1 MESEATPRRSFIR
14 NASGAALLAAAGVP
28 SLAACA
34 PTDDGADSAVD
45 SSARGGDA
53 PRDGRADSSDRQS
66 TLSDPRSALS
76 MPGPMLPPV
85 PAVLLSVNGLP
96 GDPDEIS
103 VVWSFVLNG
112 EPAQI
117 GISVGDEH
125 VAGPAIVHHGEF
137 VLNVPT
143 ADSIVAFDTVDMN
156 SSRVG
161 DKYEL
166 SGFTRGE
173 AAAVSA
179 PTVEESPL
187 HLECRVTNTVPLPPI
202 RTVFFA
208 DVVATTVLE
217 GVVDQNERL
226 IVPNVRFFGMT
237 AGSGEFYTMGEPI
250 GHIGHT
256 VGRDDIRY

>member
-1 MESEATPRRSFIR
+1 MTSDGSTRRSFIR
-14 NASGAALLAAAGVP
+14 NTSGVAALAAAGVP
-28 SLAACA
+28 LSACA
-34 PTDDGADSAVD
+34 ASDDEDTPAAGPSEGTPPAT
-45 SSARGGDA
+45 GQA
-53 PRDGRADSSDRQS
+53 P
-66 TLSDPRSALS
+66 PSALTGPRHALAL
-76 MPGPMLPPV
+76 PGPMLPPV
-85 PAVLLSVNGLP
+85 PAVLLTVNGLP

-125 VAGPAIVHHGEF
+125 VAGPAIGHHGEF
-137 VLNVPT
+137 VLNVPV
-143 ADSIVAFDTVDMN
+143 APSIVSFDMVDMN
-156 SSRVG
+156 SSRIA

-166 SGFTRGE
+166 SGFTRGV
-173 AAAVSA
+173 ATTVSA

-187 HLECRVTNTVPLPPI
+187 HLECQVTQTMPLPPM

-217 GVVDQNERL
+217 GVVDENERL
-226 IVPNVRFFGMT
+226 IVPNVPFFGMT